1 VVAIHGVM
9 TDNNSQGDTIP
20 EYLTRRQSQ
29 INIIGM
35 GPSRMNERTSE
46 NEKSA
51 LTPTDH
57 GILHILFH
65 NYKQFLPLEM
75 WFSTAAIARSLSR
88 TPAYIKERVD
98 ILEKEYGLIER
109 ADQARN
115 TQIRLTTIGAA
126 VMEGK
131 MRVSDARE
139 WHHQEE
145 FNYDELSLENT
156 VERAVGRELKE
167 FMNWFEDE
175 WSQAKEEFKQ
185 LHQKTMESNF
195 KHYAEARAD
204 GRALAVK
211 NRRVAFDGLTEEIKV
226 QFEKDR
232 EFYQTLHEELSTH
245 VMEMLSAEI
254 HKACQSALSR

>member
-1 VVAIHGVM
+1 
-9 TDNNSQGDTIP
+9 
-20 EYLTRRQSQ
+20 YLTRRQSQ

-35 GPSRMNERTSE
+35 GPSRMNERTSKE
-46 NEKSA
+46 ELKKSA

-88 TPAYIKERVD
+88 TPAYIKERVE

-139 WHHQEE
+139 WHHQEA
-145 FNYDELSLENT
+145 FNYDELSLEKT
-156 VERAVGRELKE
+156 VERAVGRELKV

-175 WSQAKEEFKQ
+175 WSQAKEEFKA
-185 LHQKTMESNF
+185 LNQKENDRIMRENLERYNVSRNENRDLNSKERGDQFHSFKGEILTMM
-195 KHYAEARAD
+195 KQQMQA
-204 GRALAVK
+204 
-211 NRRVAFDGLTEEIKV
+211 
-226 QFEKDR
+226 DR
-232 EFYQTLHEELSTH
+232 EFYNTQNEGLLKEYAQEVHG
-245 VMEMLSAEI
+245 
-254 HKACQSALSR
+254 KKY

>member
-1 VVAIHGVM
+1 MADD
-9 TDNNSQGDTIP
+9 TSQGDTIP

-156 VERAVGRELKE
+156 VERAVHRELKV

-185 LHQKTMESNF
+185 LHQKENNRIVTENLERYNISRKENRNLNAKERGEQFDLF
-195 KHYAEARAD
+195 K
-204 GRALAVK
+204 G
-211 NRRVAFDGLTEEIKV
+211 EILDLMKK
-226 QFEKDR
+226 QMQADR
-232 EFYQTLHEELSTH
+232 EFYNTQNAGLLKESREEILT
-245 VMEMLSAEI
+245 VL
-254 HKACQSALSR
+254 QS